1 MIVEDFE
8 YHFSDKELKKLAFFF
23 RKYDSLVPNQL
34 DNFKDAVEGYIY
46 NSMSIDEAEVFF
58 NENS

>member
-1 MIVEDFE
+1 MNVERFNYNFTNE
-8 YHFSDKELKKLAFFF
+8 ELKKLAFFF
-23 RKYDSLVPNQL
+23 RKYDSLLPSEI
-34 DNFKDAVEGYIY
+34 DNFKDAVEDYIY